1 MGTIHRARAV
11 MKIKGSNTVSVTGR
25 ANSMCSGIAAHPAL
39 FVTPDVPV
47 TTIQAQIVV
56 VNNAEIVAATRAK
69 GAAAARNVQRTLLV
83 GLLEKTLTYV
93 QGIADNCP
101 SQEQAVA
108 AIQAAGCVVAGVGG
122 QVKPILAAK
131 QGPEAGA
138 VILAAN
144 ARALTGGSQRK
155 HFFNWSY
162 SGDGGKTWVGMP
174 STAKAKTTLDG
185 LTPLTTYEFRVSV
198 TTSDTTTGPWSQTF
212 AFLVH

>member
-11 MKIKGSNTVSVTGR
+11 MKIKGKNTVSVTGR
-25 ANSMCSGIAAHPAL
+25 ANTMCSGIAAHPGL
-39 FVTPDVPV
+39 FATPAVPV
-47 TTIQAQIVV
+47 TTIQGQIVV
-56 VNNAEIVAATRAK
+56 VNDAEVVAATRAK
-69 GAAAARNVQRTLLV
+69 GAAAARNVQRSLLV

-93 QGIADNCP
+93 QGIADACP

-108 AIQAAGCVVAGVGG
+108 CIQAAGCMVAGAGG
-122 QVKPILAAK
+122 QSKPILAAK

-162 SGDGGKTWVGMP
+162 SGDGGKSWVSMP
-174 STAKAKTTLDG
+174 STPKAKTTLSG
-185 LTPLTTYEFRVSV
+185 LTPLTTYEFRVSI
-198 TTSDTTTGPWSQTF
+198 TTSDGVAGAWSQTF
-212 AFLVH
+212 AILVH